1 MRNINSSGVNGNAE
15 IYKKITLL
23 HINASKGCTSKIN
36 SLIKAGADIN
46 AKDWNKRTPLHC
58 SVESG
63 HKDAAEI
70 LLNAGANVNAQSD
83 KLVAPL
89 HVAAYTGHIEIFTT
103 LLKADA
109 NASAADYKK
118 WTPLHYAACC
128 GHAEIVETLL
138 KADANSNAADYKKW
152 TPLHFAACC
161 GDAEIGETLPKADA
175 ADCKKL
181 PPLPNF
187 ACGGHAEIVEMLL
200 KADANANAADDKM
213 STPLHYAACKG
224 NKEIVKSLLKAEAN
238 VNAEN
243 YKKRTP
249 VHEAVDSRHTD
260 IVEMLLKADANA
272 NAADDNKMTPLHY
285 AVSCKHAKIVE
296 MLLKAGANVNAECN
310 KKMTSLHYAACRRN
324 AEIVEMLLRAGA
336 NVNAEC
342 NTKMTPLHCAACHGH
357 SEIVETLLKAGA
369 NVNAKC
375 DLGHTPLFY
384 SNRDCHHEVSE
395 CLLKSGAT
403 ARQSVWKRIL
413 SRVSSAL
420 GNKTVFKIQ
429 STKTVHVLMKSTEG
443 ISRHSEYSHTSIK
456 TCEPR
461 DGHTDVTPSTVF
473 ASDIYHG
480 CSSADSVTLLSSGST
495 ANTCTVISDDTEA
508 TTSAP
513 PLGLSLQECEEIRNQ
528 VEDHLVKFPSLQNES
543 HIGECCTDVASVF
556 ETGNIIIDKN
566 VVQNNAPESLQI
578 CNTECLN
585 VSHTELLTVNS
596 EVNFSSTERAGDDED
611 TDDSDRNNIGLE
623 DNNKDIQQGS
633 SSADCVTLASSGR
646 TANSCEVISDDTEG
660 ATSDLQQGLS
670 LQEREDFRKQVED
683 HWARFSLQHKSNNG
697 QCSTGVMPV
706 LNNGSIIINYYNNSP
721 TTINVVQKNYTQESL
736 HIENTEFVNMNSR
749 VNIIRRTEP
758 PDTDDSDSN
767 DNSFDEGNEVST

>member
-1 MRNINSSGVNGNAE
+1 MRNINCSEVNGNAE
-15 IYKKITLL
+15 NYKKITLL

-70 LLNAGANVNAQSD
+70 LLNAGANVNAQND

-89 HVAAYTGHIEIFTT
+89 HVAASTGHIEIFMT
-103 LLKADA
+103 LLTAGA
-109 NASAADYKK
+109 NASA
-118 WTPLHYAACC
+118 T
-128 GHAEIVETLL
+128 
-138 KADANSNAADYKKW
+138 DYKKW
-152 TPLHFAACC
+152 TPLHFAACS
-161 GDAEIGETLPKADA
+161 
-175 ADCKKL
+175 
-181 PPLPNF
+181 
-187 ACGGHAEIVEMLL
+187 GHEEIVEMLL
-200 KADANANAADDKM
+200 KADTNANAADNKM

-243 YKKRTP
+243 YRKQTP
-249 VHEAVDSRHTD
+249 LHEAVDSRHTD

-272 NAADDNKMTPLHY
+272 NAADDKKMTPLHY
-285 AVSCKHAKIVE
+285 AVPCKHAKIVE

-324 AEIVEMLLRAGA
+324 AEIVEMLLKAGANVNAECNKKMTSLHYAAGRRNAEIVETLLRAGA

-357 SEIVETLLKAGA
+357 SEIVETLLLAGA

-403 ARQSVWKRIL
+403 ARQGVWERII
-413 SRVSSAL
+413 SHFSSAL
-420 GNKTVFKIQ
+420 ANKTVSKKQ

-461 DGHTDVTPSTVF
+461 DSHTDVTPSTAF
-473 ASDIYHG
+473 ASDIYQG
-480 CSSADSVTLLSSGST
+480 SSSADSVTLLSSGTT
-495 ANTCTVISDDTEA
+495 ANSCTVISDDTEA
-508 TTSAP
+508 TNSAP
-513 PLGLSLQECEEIRNQ
+513 PLGLSLQECEDIKNQ
-528 VEDHLVKFPSLQNES
+528 VEDHLAKFPSLQNKS
-543 HIGECCTDVASVF
+543 HLGECCTDVASVF
-556 ETGNIIIDKN
+556 ENNIIIDKN

-596 EVNFSSTERAGDDED
+596 KVNFSRTGHADDDED
-611 TDDSDRNNIGLE
+611 TDDSERNNIGLE

-646 TANSCEVISDDTEG
+646 TANSCAFISDDTEG

-697 QCSTGVMPV
+697 QCSTGVMPA

-736 HIENTEFVNMNSR
+736 HIGNAEFVNMNSR
-749 VNIIRRTEP
+749 VNIIRGTEP
-758 PDTDDSDSN
+758 ADTDDSDSTN
-767 DNSFDEGNEVST
+767 NSFEDSNEVST